1 MRLNLLSIFAALLL
15 VAIALLMLA
24 PPASAFHNDVDL
36 EPFNMTIDPED
47 PVAHEV
53 FQGSFEIRNS
63 GIEPAVNVTVL
74 VMNNTSECD
83 VGDEQCDVVYDQ
95 EIGAIG
101 ADKAVLIEFDW
112 TDHAE
117 GDRVFSVFI
126 DYFDD
131 INETDENNNALYYE
145 FHVFGEPTADL
156 EFIEGTTVILSPP
169 DPAVGD
175 IIDVVVLFQNSGR
188 ASAPLFY
195 VTFQDILDGDTTEI
209 ETLEV
214 RNVQEGSA
222 AQVNITWRPGAEG
235 NHTIRIILDSQD
247 DIEETDEDNNVFNEA
262 IFVHAHT
269 PELTISVNRGL
280 VALPLDDWLEM
291 PFQNHAINLSV
302 LIYNNDSVEPASN
315 VRVRFWD
322 QPEGGTASAIADFMI
337 GTVMNGTTRGIIYIP
352 GEELAWVT
360 WDLNSGTSIVGNHT
374 IIVEVDPL
382 DAIEEWNEDDN
393 RRFFNVT
400 VLEPKPDLEVTA
412 VVVAGEPARGIPST
426 VMVTVFNG
434 GAETVSG
441 AYIELRVDGELVNS
455 WNVTL
460 AEGGLRELE
469 YDYTWAEHNPTV
481 MGYAD
486 PNKVI
491 DELDE
496 SNNYKSIWVAI
507 AAPRHDV
514 QLGAI
519 SHSGEAFEGQ
529 WVELTVE
536 LQNLLGEVAHY
547 RLSLFVDN
555 ATVPEYQDPNQMQ
568 ELYYVEGFNLA
579 YNESRVV
586 SIWWY
591 NTIGFGW
598 HNLSVEVEV
607 LDHTYP
613 DLNLSDNRNS
623 TSFYLKQVF
632 YQLSLEIEPLPE
644 KIRLNETVRVI
655 VNAFNFGPEILS
667 EGAEVVVTG
676 SGTQCEPGLQRTRE
690 LERATGE
697 DNLEFFCTPNDTGPY
712 VIEAW
717 IDPDNIHDEP
727 NEDDNFA
734 TGVVNVTN
742 EEFTPVT
749 PPVVSDDSFITQPIV
764 WVPLATLAIIG
775 AGMFAYYRL
784 RGDDDFLPGTRG
796 RQSGGSAPG
805 QASGSA
811 TFRYDAESGI
821 TYDANTGEVIGEK
834 KKD

>member
-1 MRLNLLSIFAALLL
+1 MRLNRISLLAALLL
-15 VAIALLMLA
+15 AAVALLMLA
-24 PPASAFHNDVDL
+24 TPVSAFHNDVDL
-36 EPFNMTIDPED
+36 EPSNMTLDPED

-53 FQGSFEIRNS
+53 FQASFEVKNN
-63 GIEPAVNVTVL
+63 GDEPAVNVTIL
-74 VMNNTSECD
+74 VMNYTSDCE
-83 VGDEQCDVVYDQ
+83 VGDEWCDVVYD
-95 EIGAIG
+95 EMVEVIGG
-101 ADKAVLIEFDW
+101 DKAILVEFDW
-112 TDHAE
+112 TDHGE
-117 GDRVFSVFI
+117 GARTFSVHL
-126 DYFDD
+126 DWNND
-131 INETDENNNALYYE
+131 IIETDEDNNALYYDFE
-145 FHVFGEPTADL
+145 VFGEPTADL
-156 EFIEGTTVILSPP
+156 EFIEGTTVIAAPS
-169 DPAVGD
+169 DPAVDDVVD
-175 IIDVVVLFQNSGR
+175 IVVLFQNSGR
-188 ASAPLFY
+188 ASAPQFF
-195 VTFQDILDGDTTEI
+195 VTFQDILDGVTTEI

-214 RNVQEGSA
+214 RNVQEGSP
-222 AQVNITWRPGAEG
+222 AQVNITWRPGDEG

-247 DIEETDEDNNVFNEA
+247 DLEETDENNNVFDEA
-262 IFVHAHT
+262 IFVHPHT
-269 PELTISVNRGL
+269 PELTVSVNRGL

-302 LIYNNDSVEPASN
+302 LIYNNDSVEAASD

-322 QPEGGTASAIADFMI
+322 QPEGGSASEIADFVI
-337 GTVMNGTTRGIIYIP
+337 GTVENGTTRGIIYIP

-360 WDLNSGTSIVGNHT
+360 WDLDSGTSIVGNHT

-382 DAIEEWNEDDN
+382 NTIEEWNEDDN

-400 VLEPKPDLEVTA
+400 VLEPQPDLEVTA
-412 VVVAGEPARGIPST
+412 VAVAGEPARGIPST
-426 VMVTVFNG
+426 VTVSVLNG

-441 AYIELRVDGELVNS
+441 AYIELRVDGERVNS
-455 WNVTL
+455 WNITL
-460 AEGGLRELE
+460 AEGELRELD

-486 PNKVI
+486 PEKVI

-496 SNNYKSIWVAI
+496 SNNYKSIWVEI

-519 SHSGEAFEGQ
+519 THAGEAFEGQ
-529 WVELTVE
+529 WVELNVE
-536 LQNLLGEVAHY
+536 LQNLLGEVPHY

-555 ATVPEYQDPNQMQ
+555 ATAPEYQDPDQMQ

-591 NTIGFGW
+591 NTVGFGW
-598 HNLSVEVEV
+598 HNLTVEVEV
-607 LDHTYP
+607 MDHTYP
-613 DLNLSDNRNS
+613 DLNLSDNRNT
-623 TSFYLKQVF
+623 TSFYLKQIF

-667 EGAEVVVTG
+667 EGAEVIVTG
-676 SGTQCEPGLQRTRE
+676 NGTQCEPGLLRTRG

-697 DNLEFFCTPNDTGPY
+697 DNLEFFCTPNATGPY
-712 VIEAW
+712 VIEAR

-749 PPVVSDDSFITQPIV
+749 PPVIQDDSFITQPIV
-764 WVPLATLAIIG
+764 WVPLATLAVIG

-821 TYDANTGEVIGEK
+821 TYDATTGEVIGEK

>member
-1 MRLNLLSIFAALLL
+1 MRLNLLPALTGLLFSALALLL
-15 VAIALLMLA
+15 LASPVTAL
-24 PPASAFHNDVDL
+24 DVDV
-36 EPFNMTIDPED
+36 EPLNMNIDPED
-47 PVAHEV
+47 PVAHEA
-53 FQGSFEIRNS
+53 FQGSFEVRNN
-63 GIEPAVNVTVL
+63 GLEAAVDVTVL
-74 VMNNTSECD
+74 VMNHTDECAP
-83 VGDEQCDVVYDQ
+83 GDMQCDVVHDVT
-95 EIGAIG
+95 IGAIG

-117 GDRVFSVFI
+117 GDRIFSVLI
-126 DYFDD
+126 DYMDD
-131 INETDENNNALYYE
+131 IDETDENNNVLYYE

-169 DPAVGD
+169 DPAVDD
-175 IIDVVVLFQNSGR
+175 IVDVVVLFQNSGR

-195 VTFQDILDGDTTEI
+195 VLFQDILDGNITEI

-214 RNVQEGSA
+214 RNVRDGSA
-222 AQVNITWRPGAEG
+222 AQVNITWQPGAVG
-235 NHTIRIILDSQD
+235 DHTLRITLDSDD
-247 DIEETDEDNNVFNEA
+247 DIEETNEDNNVFDEF
-262 IFVHAHT
+262 IFVHPHT
-269 PELTISVNRGL
+269 PELTVSVNRGL
-280 VALPLDDWLEM
+280 VADPLDEWLEL

-302 LIYNNDSVEPASN
+302 LVYNNDSVEPASD

-322 QPEGGTASAIADFMI
+322 QPEGGSASEIADFII
-337 GTVMNGTTRGIIYIP
+337 GNLENGTRQGVVYVP
-352 GEELAWVT
+352 GEALAWIT
-360 WDLNSGTSIVGNHT
+360 WDLDSGTSILGNHT

-382 DAIEEWNEDDN
+382 NAIGEWNEDDN
-393 RRFFNVT
+393 RRFFNVI
-400 VLEPKPDLEVTA
+400 VHEPQPDLEVTA
-412 VVVAGEPARGIPST
+412 VAVAGEPVRGIPSIIT
-426 VMVTVFNG
+426 VSVINV

-441 AYIELRVDGELVNS
+441 AYVELRVDGELVND
-455 WNVTL
+455 WNITL
-460 AEGGLRELE
+460 TEGELRDLE
-469 YDYTWAEHNPTV
+469 YNYIWSEHNPTV

-486 PNKVI
+486 PEKVVE
-491 DELDE
+491 ELDE
-496 SNNYKSIWVAI
+496 SNNYHSIWVEI
-507 AAPRHDV
+507 AAPQHDV
-514 QLGAI
+514 QVGAI

-536 LQNLLGEVAHY
+536 LQNLLGEVPHY

-555 ATVPEYQDPNQMQ
+555 ATAPEYQDPNQVQ

-591 NTIGFGW
+591 STVGFGW

-607 LDHTYP
+607 VDHTYP

-623 TSFYLKQVF
+623 TSFYLKHIF

-697 DNLEFFCTPNDTGPY
+697 DTLEFFCTPNGTGPY
-712 VIEAW
+712 VIEAR

-764 WVPLATLAIIG
+764 WVPLATLAMIG